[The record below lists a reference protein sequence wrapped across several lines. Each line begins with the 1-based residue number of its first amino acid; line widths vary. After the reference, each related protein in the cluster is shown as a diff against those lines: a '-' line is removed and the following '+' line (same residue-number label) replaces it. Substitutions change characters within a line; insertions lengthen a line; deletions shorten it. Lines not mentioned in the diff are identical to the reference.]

1 MPEYT
6 MTTEFELT
14 QILPGEP
21 RWTAMVDYLKAC
33 DQACWVL
40 DKDDQPLQEDLTFL
54 AVIVN
59 GQVVADLTLLK
70 RPIEVPPSEWA
81 GGRERILRN
90 PAGQPLY
97 ETFVQTFRVEEAH
110 RRKGY
115 GRALQLEALRVT
127 KVLGCIQMR
136 SWSSLDKPANYQLKF
151 SLGFGF
157 HPDIQQTASG
167 LQVSGGYFVKR
178 V

>member
-1 MPEYT
+1 MSA
-6 MTTEFELT
+6 EFDLIRIRPDDSHWAT
-14 QILPGEP
+14 L
-21 RWTAMVDYLKAC
+21 VDYFKDC
-33 DQACWVL
+33 DQAQWVL
-40 DKDDQPLQEDLTFL
+40 NKDDQPRHTDMSFL
-54 AVIVN
+54 AVVVD

-81 GGRERILRN
+81 GDRERILRD
-90 PAGQPLY
+90 ASGQQLY
-97 ETFVQTFRVEEAH
+97 ETFVQTFRVDESH

-115 GRALQLEALRVT
+115 GRALQLEALEVT
-127 KVLGCIQMR
+127 KELGCIQMR

-157 HPDIQQTASG
+157 HPEIQQTVNG
-167 LQVSGGYFVKR
+167 LKVSGGYFVKR

>member
-1 MPEYT
+1 MPAD
-6 MTTEFELT
+6 FNL
-14 QILPGEP
+14 IRIRPGEDNWP
-21 RWTAMVDYLKAC
+21 VLVDYLKDC
-33 DQACWVL
+33 DQAQWVL
-40 DKDDQPLQEDLTFL
+40 NKDDQPKHADMRFL
-54 AVIVN
+54 AVVVE

-81 GGRERILRN
+81 GDRERILRDVS
-90 PAGQPLY
+90 GQPLY
-97 ETFVQTFRVEEAH
+97 ETFVQTFRVAESH

-115 GRALQLEALRVT
+115 GRALQLEALQVT
-127 KVLGCIQMR
+127 KELGCIQMR

-157 HPDIQQTASG
+157 HPEIQQTASG
-167 LQVSGGYFVKR
+167 LKVSGGYFVKR